1 MILIDGEGI
10 PLSVFTLGA
19 NVAEVHAIE
28 NLVDVRQVDK
38 KPERLVY
45 DKAADAD
52 WLRGAMEEREIELI
66 CPHRRGRKKPPRQ
79 DGRSLRRYARRYK
92 VERTISWLQN
102 FRRLVCRYERY
113 PELFES
119 FAVLACTIIT
129 LKRF

>member
-1 MILIDGEGI
+1 MILIDGEGT

-28 NLVDVRQVDK
+28 NLVDVRQTEK
-38 KPERLVY
+38 KPQRLLY

-52 WLRGAMEEREIELI
+52 WLRDAMEQREIELI

-79 DGRSLRRYARRYK
+79 DGRSLRRSARRYK
-92 VERTISWLQN
+92 VERTISWLKN
-102 FRRLVCRYERY
+102 LRRLVCGYEVY

-119 FAVLACTIIT
+119 FAVLGCMLIT